1 MDIVFMAHSHW
12 RNLVYLGLVVVL
24 IKYAI
29 GWFTKA
35 NFTKLDR
42 ILGAA
47 FTGIVDIQLLFGIIL
62 FTLFTIEN
70 GFERLRII
78 HACTNLV
85 AVGILHMMAKW
96 KNAPDTIR
104 FRNSFIVTL
113 VFTILI
119 VAGIIH
125 LSGGAARLFGKM

>member
-29 GWFTKA
+29 GWLTKA
-35 NFTKLDR
+35 NFTKFDR

-47 FTGIVDIQLLFGIIL
+47 FTGIVDIQLLFGVTLYIL
-62 FTLFTIEN
+62 YTIEN
-70 GFERLRII
+70 GFEGLRTL

-85 AVGILHMMAKW
+85 AVGILHMMSKW

-104 FRNSFIVTL
+104 FRNGFIVTL

-119 VAGIIH
+119 VAAIIH
-125 LSGGAARLFGKM
+125 LPGGASRLFGRM